1 MSHPVVKRLTAP
13 LAVLLLTGASAF
25 AVDTQL
31 LNLVMPDAQVMA
43 GINVV
48 NAEISPFG
56 QYILTKVTTTDQTG
70 LQDFIKHAGFDPT
83 KDVSEIL
90 AASAGNAQ
98 TPSGLLL
105 VKGNFDLSILLASL
119 QKETGVT
126 VAAYGP
132 ATLVT
137 GGNDTKVPHAVAFLN
152 GTIAIAGDVA
162 SVKAAVDRSASPKP
176 LASPALAAQVQT
188 LSMNYDAWSVSIA
201 SLSALI
207 PGGASTAVAGGASQP
222 LMLVKNI
229 VSANSGVKFGANVQ
243 FAAQAVAD
251 TPANASSLAD
261 IVKMLAG
268 LAAMSTA
275 GQNNEGAAIAALLQ
289 SVQVTTDNTAVN
301 IAATV
306 PETQLEA
313 VLNAATVKKADAA
326 KARKM

>member
-1 MSHPVVKRLTAP
+1 MFHPAVKRLAAP
-13 LAVLLLTGASAF
+13 LAVLLLTGASAL
-25 AVDTQL
+25 AVDSQL

-56 QYILTKVTTTDQTG
+56 QYILAKVTATDQTG
-70 LQDFIKHAGFDPT
+70 LQEFIQHAGFDPT
-83 KDVSEIL
+83 KDVSEVL
-90 AASAGNAQ
+90 AASAGNMQ

-105 VKGNFDLSILLASL
+105 VKGNFDLSTLLASL

-126 VAAYGP
+126 VGAYGP

-137 GGNDTKVPHAVAFLN
+137 GGTDTKTPHAVAFLN

-162 SVKAAVDRSASPKP
+162 SVKAAVDRSAGPNS

-188 LSMNYDAWSVSIA
+188 LSTTYDAWSVSIA

-207 PGGASTAVAGGASQP
+207 PGGAAAAAGASQP

-251 TPANASSLAD
+251 TAANATSLAD

-313 VLNAATVKKADAA
+313 ALNTATVKKADAA
-326 KARKM
+326 RARKM

>member
-1 MSHPVVKRLTAP
+1 MSHPVVRRLAAP

-43 GINVV
+43 GVNVV

-56 QYILTKVTTTDQTG
+56 QFILAKVTATDQTG
-70 LQDFIKHAGFDPT
+70 LQEFIKHAGFDPT

-90 AASAGNAQ
+90 AASAGNASA
-98 TPSGLLL
+98 PSGLLL
-105 VKGNFDLSILLASL
+105 VKGTFDLSTLLASL

-126 VAAYGP
+126 VAPYGP
-132 ATLVT
+132 ATLIT

-162 SVKAAVDRSASPKP
+162 SVKAAVDRSSSTNSIP
-176 LASPALAAQVQT
+176 PALAAQVQT
-188 LSMNYDAWSVSIA
+188 LSMNYDAWSVSNA

-207 PGGASTAVAGGASQP
+207 PGGAIATGTSQP
-222 LMLVKNI
+222 LQLVKNI
-229 VSANSGVKFGANVQ
+229 QSANSGVKFGANVQ

-251 TPANASSLAD
+251 TPANATSLAD
-261 IVKMLAG
+261 VVKMLAG

-289 SVQVTTDNTAVN
+289 SVQVTTDGTAVN

-313 VLNAATVKKADAA
+313 VLNAATVKKANVA

>member
-1 MSHPVVKRLTAP
+1 MIHPDVKRLVAP
-13 LAVLLLTGASAF
+13 LAILLLSGASAF
-25 AVDTQL
+25 AVDSQL

-56 QYILTKVTTTDQTG
+56 QYLLTKVTTNDQTG
-70 LQDFIKHAGFDPT
+70 LQDFITHAGFDPT

-90 AASAGNAQ
+90 AATSGNTSA
-98 TPSGLLL
+98 PSGLLL
-105 VKGNFDLSILLASL
+105 VKGNFNLSTLLASL
-119 QKETGVT
+119 QTSKGATVT
-126 VAAYGP
+126 NYGS
-132 ATLVT
+132 ATLIT
-137 GGNDTKVPHAVAFLN
+137 GTNDTKIAHAVAFLN

-162 SVKAAVDRSASPKP
+162 SVKAAVDRSAGANSIT
-176 LASPALAAQVQT
+176 PALAAQVQT
-188 LSMNYDAWSVSIA
+188 LSTTYDAWSVSIA
-201 SLSALI
+201 SLGALI
-207 PGGASTAVAGGASQP
+207 PGGVAASAGAAQP
-222 LMLVKNI
+222 LQLVKNI
-229 VSANSGVKFGANVQ
+229 VSANSGIKFGANIQ

-251 TPANASSLAD
+251 TPANATALSD

-268 LAAMSTA
+268 LAAMGAA
-275 GQNNEGAAIAALLQ
+275 GQNNEGAAIATLLQ
-289 SVQVTTDNTAVN
+289 SVQVTTDGAAVN